1 MKKDGKYRF
10 SLQFGMN
17 SAEEVAVGEL
27 LEQLG
32 NRKSVIVVAALNEY
46 LQKKPE
52 LQSRDCKIQVQF
64 SGTDQ
69 NQLEDIVRR
78 LVEERLSEIQIT
90 EKTEAE
96 NPDTSAQVSNDIMDM
111 LSDLDMFQM

>member
-46 LQKKPE
+46 LQKHPE

-64 SGTDQ
+64 SGADQ

-78 LVEERLSEIQIT
+78 LVEERLSGIQIT
-90 EKTEAE
+90 EKMESE
-96 NPDTSAQVSNDIMDM
+96 NQNASVQVSDDIMDM
-111 LSDLDMFQM
+111 LSDLDMFQI

>member
-17 SAEEVAVGEL
+17 SAEEVAAGEL

-46 LQKKPE
+46 LQKHPE
-52 LQSRDCKIQVQF
+52 IQARDCKIHVQF
-64 SGTDQ
+64 SGADQ
-69 NQLEDIVRR
+69 KQLEDIVRR
-78 LVEERLSEIQIT
+78 LVEEGLSGIQIT
-90 EKTEAE
+90 EKMKTE
-96 NPDTSAQVSNDIMDM
+96 NPDASAQVSNDIMDM
-111 LSDLDMFQM
+111 LSDLDMFQI